1 MNKKR
6 NLTTLGLLTIIILL
20 LNFISSFVFYRLD
33 LTTEK
38 RYTLSKA
45 TINLLE
51 KLDDVVYVKVYL
63 EGSFPAGFK
72 QLRNQTKEMLD
83 EFRIYAHDNIEYEF
97 IDPSEK
103 VDKTQQKKIYESLS
117 KRGLQPIN
125 LEVKQETGTSQ
136 QLIWPGAIVSYR
148 GRELPWQL
156 LKTQI
161 GRSSEMQLN
170 NSIQALEYE
179 FASCIKSLIRIK
191 KPIVAFV
198 NYNRQLDTL
207 SLADLKKELS
217 NFYITKTISINGN
230 SHALDSVKTLI
241 IDKPD
246 TTFSEQDKLV
256 IDQFVMKGGSVLWAI
271 DALNTNIDTLIA
283 KSWTLATPYNLNIED
298 LLFKYGVRI
307 NNDMLVDMQSSA
319 IPVNKATPGQEPRF
333 ELMQWVFFPL
343 LTPANNHPISKN
355 IDVVKVEYAST
366 IDTIGTKNINKT
378 VLLRSSQFSKILP
391 SPVRIY
397 LQMVLQQPNEAMFTD
412 SYKPVAVLL
421 EGSFES
427 AYKNR
432 VLPKLNN
439 YKPGDFKEKSVPGKM
454 IVIADGDILRN
465 EIKFSNHTPEP
476 LGYDKYTNQTYGNK
490 NFILNC
496 INYLCD
502 DSGLMQV
509 RAKELT
515 LRLLD
520 KKKVKEERFKWQ
532 MVNTVLPLLLIILF
546 AIVQYII
553 RKRKYTGE

>member
-6 NLTTLGLLTIIILL
+6 NLITLALLTIIILL
-20 LNFISSFVFYRLD
+20 LNFISSFVFYRFD

-51 KLDDVVYVKVYL
+51 ELEDVVYVKVYL
-63 EGSFPAGFK
+63 EGAFPAGFK

-103 VDKTQQKKIYESLS
+103 TDKTQQNKIYEALS
-117 KRGLQPIN
+117 KQGLQPIN

-179 FASCIKSLIRIK
+179 FASCIKNLTVIN
-191 KPIVAFV
+191 KPVVAFA
-198 NYNRQLDTL
+198 NYNRQSDTL
-207 SLADLKKELS
+207 SLASLKKELS
-217 NFYITKTISINGN
+217 NYYTTKTISIDGN
-230 SHALDSVKTLI
+230 SHALDGINTLI
-241 IDKPD
+241 ITKPD
-246 TTFSEQDKLV
+246 TTFSEQDKFI
-256 IDQFVMKGGSVLWAI
+256 IDQFVMKGGSILWAI
-271 DALNTNIDTLIA
+271 DALNTNIDTLVA

-307 NNDMLVDMQSSA
+307 NTDMLIDMQSSA
-319 IPVNKATPGQEPRF
+319 IPVNKATQGQEPRF

-343 LTPANNHPISKN
+343 LTPVNNHPISKN

-378 VLLRSSQFSKILP
+378 ILLRSSQYSKILP
-391 SPVRIY
+391 SPVRIF
-397 LQMVLQQPNEAMFTD
+397 LQMVLQQPNERIFTD
-412 SYKPVAVLL
+412 AYKPVAVLL

-427 AYKNR
+427 VYKNR
-432 VLPKLNN
+432 ILPALKNS
-439 YKPGDFKEKSVPGKM
+439 KPIGFKEQSKPTKM
-454 IVIADGDILRN
+454 IVIADGDIVRN
-465 EIKFSNHTPEP
+465 DIKFSTHAPEP

-496 INYLCD
+496 VNYLCD
-502 DSGLMQV
+502 DAGLMQV

-520 KKKVKEERFKWQ
+520 KKKVKEERLKWQ
-532 MVNTVLPLLLIILF
+532 LINTALPILIIILL
-546 AIVQYII
+546 AIIQYII
-553 RKRKYTGE
+553 RKRKYTSE

>member
-33 LTTEK
+33 LTSEK

-83 EFRIYAHDNIEYEF
+83 EFRIYAPDNIEYEF
-97 IDPSEK
+97 IDPSDNA
-103 VDKTQQKKIYESLS
+103 DKTQQNKIFESLS
-117 KRGLQPIN
+117 KKGLQPIN

-161 GRSSEMQLN
+161 GRSPEMQLN

-179 FASCIKSLIRIK
+179 FASCIKSLTVNK
-191 KPIVAFV
+191 KPIVAFA
-198 NYNRQLDTL
+198 NYNQQLDTL

-217 NFYITKTISINGN
+217 NFYTTKTISINGN

-256 IDQFVMKGGSVLWAI
+256 IDQFVMKGGSVLWAM
-271 DALNTNIDTLIA
+271 DALNTNIDTLVA

-307 NNDMLVDMQSSA
+307 NNDMLIDMQSSA
-319 IPVNKATPGQEPRF
+319 IPVNKATQGQEPRF
-333 ELMQWVFFPL
+333 ELMQWVFLPL
-343 LTPANNHPISKN
+343 LTPVNNHPISKN

-427 AYKNR
+427 VYKNR
-432 VLPKLNN
+432 VLPKLDN
-439 YKPGDFKEKSVPGKM
+439 YKSADFKETSIPGKM

-465 EIKFSNHTPEP
+465 GIKFSNHTPEP

-532 MVNTVLPLLLIILF
+532 MINTVLPLLLIIVF
-546 AIVQYII
+546 AIIQYII
-553 RKRKYTGE
+553 RKRKYTSE